1 MFPGFAQ
8 TPRGHIPGCLK
19 PVAEM
24 PLPDRV
30 EIELDG
36 EPGQPCIMYRYTQA
50 GEFCG
55 DTWHETF
62 QAAFEQ
68 AEYEYGLSERDFRP
82 ADSMSYH
89 EPGPRTPR
97 SRSWLAITLSIS

>member
-1 MFPGFAQ
+1 MKYVARVTQVLRTGIHKIGALVDG
-8 TPRGHIPGCLK
+8 TIK

-30 EIELDG
+30 EIEFDG
-36 EPGQPCIMYRYTQA
+36 EPSQPCMMYRYTQA

-55 DTWHETF
+55 DTWHETL

-68 AEYEYGLSERDFRP
+68 SEYEYGLSERDFRHV
-82 ADSMSYH
+82 DS
-89 EPGPRTPR
+89 
-97 SRSWLAITLSIS
+97 